1 MSRVVVV
8 TGSAS
13 GIGRA
18 TAERLEAAGE
28 QVIGVDL
35 RDAEVEADLGTPEG
49 RAAAVAAVEAHG
61 TLDAVVCC
69 AGVEAKGDVTVRVNY
84 FGVVE
89 LLEGLRPRLA
99 ASAAPRAVVVASFA
113 AIHPAFDP
121 ELVEA
126 CLAGDEPRAV
136 AACEEALAADPPRSV
151 YASSKRALVR
161 WVRRTAPSERWA
173 GAGIPLNAVAPGV
186 VATPMTQ
193 RRLDDPDRRTAL
205 LGVVPMPLHG
215 PGEPEHVASLLA
227 WLAGAENVLVTGQV
241 VFADGGA
248 DALLRGEREWLA

>member
-1 MSRVVVV
+1 MSRTVVV

-18 TAERLEAAGE
+18 TADRFRAAGD
-28 QVIGVDL
+28 VVVGVDL
-35 RDAEVEADLGTPEG
+35 RGAEIEADLGTPEG
-49 RAAAVAAVEAHG
+49 REGAVSAIETRGPV
-61 TLDAVVCC
+61 DAVVCC

-84 FGVVE
+84 FGVVD
-89 LLEGLRPRLA
+89 LLEGLQPLLA
-99 ASAAPRAVVVASFA
+99 ASNAPRAVVVASFA
-113 AIHPAFDP
+113 AVHPAFDA
-121 ELVEA
+121 EIVDA
-126 CLAGDEPRAV
+126 CLAGDETGAV
-136 AACEEALAADPPRSV
+136 AACAAALDAEPPRSV

-161 WVRRTAPSERWA
+161 WVRRTAPADRWA

-193 RRLDDPDRRTAL
+193 YRLDDPRRREAL

-215 PGEPEHVASLLA
+215 PGEPEHVAALLA
-227 WLAGAENVLVTGQV
+227 WLAGPENVLVTGQV

-248 DALLRGEREWLA
+248 DAVLRGEGGWT